1 MTHWHALRDLGVEHV
16 EREVF
21 ESSLRTARTVLELN
35 GLSAQE
41 ADTLAERF
49 RAHNMA
55 LSNRMYEHHNDREA
69 MIAVAK
75 QGRAQLV
82 EQMAKERQ
90 ERMAAAEA
98 GAGLPPD
105 VPQAPKAP

>member
-1 MTHWHALRDLGVEHV
+1 MRASWWWRWTRRSSRSRSCNWRRSTFPSCRSWRARDVTHWHALRDLGVEHV

-35 GLSAQE
+35 GLSPQE

-49 RAHNMA
+49 RAHNIA
-55 LSNRMYEHHNDREA
+55 LSTRMYEHHNDREA

-75 QGRAQLV
+75 H
-82 EQMAKERQ
+82 
-90 ERMAAAEA
+90 
-98 GAGLPPD
+98 
-105 VPQAPKAP
+105 